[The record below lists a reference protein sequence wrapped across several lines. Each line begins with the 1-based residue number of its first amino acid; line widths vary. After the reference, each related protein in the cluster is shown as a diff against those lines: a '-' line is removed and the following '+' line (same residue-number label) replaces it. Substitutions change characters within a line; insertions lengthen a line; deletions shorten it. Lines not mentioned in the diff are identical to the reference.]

1 MEPMNLAL
9 RFLSQCTFIILLV
22 LLIQHFSLTMNK
34 ALTNHAPIK
43 VKLLTQHM
51 NETNLYAL
59 KEILVGTTRIK
70 RGLLEE
76 GSQ

>member
-1 MEPMNLAL
+1 MNLAL

>member
-9 RFLSQCTFIILLV
+9 RFNSLPMHIYYLV

-70 RGLLEE
+70 RGLLEG